1 MYDGTLFSLG
11 SNVLKVAAHFFWRW
25 WERGLLKENSSL
37 LASLMRASTL
47 FSTLVL
53 FYVSF
58 AFIPLDLASCTL
70 QALFCM

>member
-1 MYDGTLFSLG
+1 MYDGTLFLLG

-47 FSTLVL
+47 FSTIAL

-58 AFIPLDLASCTL
+58 AFIQLNCK
-70 QALFCM
+70 